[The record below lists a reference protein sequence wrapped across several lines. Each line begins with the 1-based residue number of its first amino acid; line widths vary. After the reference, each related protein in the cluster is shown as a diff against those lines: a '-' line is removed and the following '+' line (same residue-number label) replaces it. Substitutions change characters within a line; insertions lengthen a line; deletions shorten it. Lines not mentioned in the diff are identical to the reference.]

1 MTMAHL
7 PPPPEVVGGV
17 EKLCDKE
24 NSFTNGQKLGRII
37 FCHHNTS
44 INNMAFV
51 LFCHQ
56 HNLQNTCSSQDE
68 ICIVADVFL
77 LMMVLLVDEDFVD
90 VHGGLV
96 DVHDG
101 LVDVHDGLV
110 DVDDGLSDVDEDRAG
125 WAMMAQYWEE

>member
-1 MTMAHL
+1 MSQKKLMGKMFFLDWSKIAKNLVTSLFDTMTMTHL

-56 HNLQNTCSSQDE
+56 HNLQKKT
-68 ICIVADVFL
+68 VRPKMKFALL
-77 LMMVLLVDEDFVD
+77 LMF
-90 VHGGLV
+90 
-96 DVHDG
+96 
-101 LVDVHDGLV
+101 
-110 DVDDGLSDVDEDRAG
+110 S
-125 WAMMAQYWEE
+125 Y